1 MAFLHAKAARAHAVS
16 AGQLVRTG
24 SCGRLP
30 GLIAESISSVS
41 RSLLQCMQ
49 LAKFTHSS
57 PSRGVLVISM
67 VVDSRPTDSLR
78 RRDFLARS
86 ACLEEVC
93 PSNQPVLGFKH
104 PVKRA
109 DSSQDDLSNHQCLVV
124 CHIHKSYPVLRPVSV
139 SVGVSVN
146 DTSGF
151 LILTNNDLLPLLL
164 WHSIISES
172 SPANALL
179 QCIDRCIYCQNIILV
194 SKNLEL
200 SINSQSFPP
209 NVLLQQINHCTV
221 KT

>member
-1 MAFLHAKAARAHAVS
+1 MVFLRAKAAPAHAVL

-24 SCGRLP
+24 SCGRLH

-41 RSLLQCMQ
+41 RSLLQRMQ

-57 PSRGVLVISM
+57 PSRDVLVIST
-67 VVDSRPTDSLR
+67 VVDFRAADSPR
-78 RRDFLARS
+78 RRGFLARS

-93 PSNQPVLGFKH
+93 PSNQPGLGFKH

-124 CHIHKSYPVLRPVSV
+124 RHIHQSYPVLRPVSV

-151 LILTNNDLLPLLL
+151 LIL
-164 WHSIISES
+164 
-172 SPANALL
+172 
-179 QCIDRCIYCQNIILV
+179 
-194 SKNLEL
+194 SK
-200 SINSQSFPP
+200 
-209 NVLLQQINHCTV
+209 
-221 KT
+221 

>member
-1 MAFLHAKAARAHAVS
+1 MAFLRAEAARAHAVS
-16 AGQLVRTG
+16 AGQLVRTS
-24 SCGRLP
+24 SCGRLH

-67 VVDSRPTDSLR
+67 VVDSRATDSPR

-93 PSNQPVLGFKH
+93 PSNHPVLGFKH

-139 SVGVSVN
+139 N

-151 LILTNNDLLPLLL
+151 LFLTNNDLLPLLL

-172 SPANALL
+172 SSPDTLL
-179 QCIDRCIYCQNIILV
+179 QCIDRCMYCQNIILV

-209 NVLLQQINHCTV
+209 NALLQQIDHCTV